1 MKHIE
6 RIPFCELWDKTA
18 SHRRLLDSK
27 RNTGRLHTSRNYT
40 LYIYKDIFSSL
51 TFLVDIMQ
59 ILFFVILL
67 VLLYIRHVIRDTKVI
82 NIFLIICAICIFVN
96 FWLFLANFYFLKLE
110 GLKVFI
116 FWFINNLSNVTIFG
130 LYFTAPIL
138 AAKIYE
144 NKN

>member
-1 MKHIE
+1 MFNNILMHTKG
-6 RIPFCELWDKTA
+6 L
-18 SHRRLLDSK
+18 RLFSMIIALYGLLINILGLY
-27 RNTGRLHTSRNYT
+27 RNAYT
-40 LYIYKDIFSSL
+40 LYVYKDIFSSF

-67 VLLYIRHVIRDTKVI
+67 VLVYIRHVIRDTKVI

-116 FWFINNLSNVTIFG
+116 FWFINNLSNLFIFG

-138 AAKIYE
+138 ATKIYE